1 MLFVGTSIIH
11 PSTEGV
17 FLLCNILDL
26 LIYSYYDIL
35 LKFCSERNIPVIE
48 ISEDEYYWGIIKY
61 VILQIY
67 DENIARLIYFKLT
80 HDNISNYK

>member
-26 LIYSYYDIL
+26 LIYSYYDIIVCFQNFPEYSTNSVLHADL
-35 LKFCSERNIPVIE
+35 LAERQDRALDIPSALVNCNL
-48 ISEDEYYWGIIKY
+48 GI
-61 VILQIY
+61 L
-67 DENIARLIYFKLT
+67 LI
-80 HDNISNYK
+80 